1 MSRRTTQSSLLR
13 WSTCWCAI
21 VFIVFST
28 VFMAAFST
36 ASLNSYKRVMELEM
50 ATLLGQGVDQLATQ
64 TVTTSWDRY
73 VAVTDSV
80 IRLTDNGGN
89 VLFQINSPVFNSD
102 VVQQIANRVPPQPQG
117 QAFSKLQWSYPY
129 KWRDA
134 SGFHRVI
141 ALTEGVHF
149 ENGASGVLAI
159 YSLTDPLRQDTLHML
174 TIFVVMDLAVVAL
187 FAGGMYVLL
196 RRGFQ
201 PLQRLMA
208 GIQQVEWRRAGR
220 LRFEQLPPELASL
233 QQSINQLLDRID
245 DAVDEQ
251 RRFMAD
257 ASHELRT
264 PLAIVAGHANLLRRW
279 GSKNARVWEPA
290 VRNIVLEVERLQKL
304 VDQLL
309 TMSRLEEEKLPPVTE
324 GIDQRGLEE
333 LFVRL
338 SEDAA
343 VLRPDLDMEAHVHLT
358 PGARVAIERDRLR
371 QVLVGLIDNA
381 IRHTREGG
389 WLLLAAREEGPMV
402 RVSVSDNGE
411 GIPADVLPHIFE
423 RFYRG
428 DAARATGKGS
438 GLGLAISK
446 QLIEAYQGK
455 IYVRSREGRG
465 TTVIILLPTLR
476 PMHMR
481 DERSEE

>member
-196 RRGFQ
+196 RRGF
-201 PLQRLMA
+201 
-208 GIQQVEWRRAGR
+208 
-220 LRFEQLPPELASL
+220 
-233 QQSINQLLDRID
+233 
-245 DAVDEQ
+245 
-251 RRFMAD
+251 
-257 ASHELRT
+257 
-264 PLAIVAGHANLLRRW
+264 
-279 GSKNARVWEPA
+279 
-290 VRNIVLEVERLQKL
+290 
-304 VDQLL
+304 
-309 TMSRLEEEKLPPVTE
+309 SRC
-324 GIDQRGLEE
+324 
-333 LFVRL
+333 
-338 SEDAA
+338 
-343 VLRPDLDMEAHVHLT
+343 
-358 PGARVAIERDRLR
+358 
-371 QVLVGLIDNA
+371 
-381 IRHTREGG
+381 
-389 WLLLAAREEGPMV
+389 
-402 RVSVSDNGE
+402 NG
-411 GIPADVLPHIFE
+411 
-423 RFYRG
+423 
-428 DAARATGKGS
+428 
-438 GLGLAISK
+438 
-446 QLIEAYQGK
+446 
-455 IYVRSREGRG
+455 
-465 TTVIILLPTLR
+465 
-476 PMHMR
+476 
-481 DERSEE
+481 